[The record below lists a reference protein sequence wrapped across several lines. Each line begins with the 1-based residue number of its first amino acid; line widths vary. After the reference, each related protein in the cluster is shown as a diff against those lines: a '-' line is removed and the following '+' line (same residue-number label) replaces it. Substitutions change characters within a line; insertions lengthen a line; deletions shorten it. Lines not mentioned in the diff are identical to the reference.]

1 MAKREGMQEGPGDG
15 NGHKRPD
22 LQLRMSEQV
31 AGGVYANSMM
41 VQHSP
46 SEFIMDFAMVVGG
59 NGQVVARVVTN
70 PAHMKRIVEALAD
83 NVRKYES
90 AYGPIESRG
99 MTD

>member
-15 NGHKRPD
+15 NGHKRLIFSCGCP
-22 LQLRMSEQV
+22 EQV

-59 NGQVVARVVTN
+59 
-70 PAHMKRIVEALAD
+70 
-83 NVRKYES
+83 
-90 AYGPIESRG
+90 
-99 MTD
+99 TDRWSPGW